1 MCLSKH
7 LRKDFEKIN
16 ERGKCLFK
24 NCILKG
30 ANIDSK
36 LCSEGWKNWS
46 TGWSNEAKISSFNLF
61 EFLWVS
67 SGARPRYPREFLD
80 STWPS
85 LSLPDS
91 RAMILS
97 VFVGSH
103 IIVCVKNYVKKIV
116 CVKKIETKI
125 ALLNM
130 KIASLDISYCHPI
143 QPIKFD
149 NENCITR

>member
-7 LRKDFEKIN
+7 FKKEYYEKIHK
-16 ERGKCLFK
+16 RGKCLFTS
-24 NCILKG
+24 CILKG

-36 LCSEGWKNWS
+36 LCFEGWKNWS
-46 TGWSNEAKISSFNLF
+46 AGWPNEAKISIFNLF
-61 EFLWVS
+61 KILWVS
-67 SGARPRYPREFLD
+67 SGARPTQYPREFLD

-91 RAMILS
+91 RAIILS

-116 CVKKIETKI
+116 CVKKKMRRNLHYF
-125 ALLNM
+125 AW

-143 QPIKFD
+143 HPINLKMK
-149 NENCITR
+149 IA